1 MSDEKTKVKK
11 AAETSYEEGLEQ
23 LTKLVDEIGRD
34 DCPVDELE
42 SRVRRAA
49 DLLRELRSRLAATEI
64 TVTEVL
70 DELGDQ
76 GSTP

>member
-1 MSDEKTKVKK
+1 MSSEKTTT
-11 AAETSYEEGLEQ
+11 ALAETSYEEGLEQ

-42 SRVRRAA
+42 TRVRRAA

-70 DELGDQ
+70 EELGDED
-76 GSTP
+76 GTP